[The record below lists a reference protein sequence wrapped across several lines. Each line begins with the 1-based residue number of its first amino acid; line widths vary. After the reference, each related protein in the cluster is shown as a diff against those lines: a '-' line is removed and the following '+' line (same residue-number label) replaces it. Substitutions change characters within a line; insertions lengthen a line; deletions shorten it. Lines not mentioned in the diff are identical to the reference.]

1 MQGKKNYNARI
12 NLVDVKEN
20 VTMETRADAIQA
32 IRDLPAQLRALAQ
45 GLSAEQLTTAYD
57 APEWTIAQNI
67 HHLADT
73 HMVCLRRFKLILTSP
88 RFQFTSYD
96 VNAIAEYPDAK
107 DADIELSLRLLEGL
121 QARWAILLENLTEAE
136 WGKIG
141 IASSPDRP
149 DMSIEQLAF
158 AYAQHGL
165 NHLRQIQDVLD
176 KMPA

>member
-1 MQGKKNYNARI
+1 
-12 NLVDVKEN
+12 
-20 VTMETRADAIQA
+20 METRAEAIDAI
-32 IRDLPAQLRALAQ
+32 RKLPAQLREQAG
-45 GLSAEQLTTAYD
+45 GLSVEQLTTAYN

-73 HMVCLRRFKLILTSP
+73 HMVCIRRFKLILTSP
-88 RFQFTSYD
+88 SFQFTAYD

-107 DADIELSLRLLEGL
+107 DADIEHSLKILEGL
-121 QARWAILLENLTEAE
+121 QARWAILLENLSEEE

-141 IASSPDRP
+141 RGASPDRP
-149 DMSIEQLAF
+149 DMNLEQLALV
-158 AYAQHGL
+158 YAQHGI

>member
-1 MQGKKNYNARI
+1 
-12 NLVDVKEN
+12 
-20 VTMETRADAIQA
+20 METRTEAIEA
-32 IRDLPAQLRALAQ
+32 IRALPAQLREQVQ
-45 GLSAEQLTTAYD
+45 GLSIEQLTTAYN

-88 RFQFTSYD
+88 RFQFTAYD

-107 DADIELSLRLLEGL
+107 DADIEHSLKLLEGL
-121 QARWAILLENLTEAE
+121 QARWAILLENLSEAE

-141 IASSPDRP
+141 VASSPDRP
-149 DMSIEQLAF
+149 DMSLEQLAL
-158 AYAQHGL
+158 AYAQHGI
-165 NHLRQIQDVLD
+165 NHLVQIQDVLD

>member
-1 MQGKKNYNARI
+1 
-12 NLVDVKEN
+12 
-20 VTMETRADAIQA
+20 METRAEAIEA
-32 IRDLPAQLRALAQ
+32 IRNLPAQLREIVR
-45 GLSAEQLTTAYD
+45 GLSVEQLTTAYN

-73 HMVCLRRFKLILTSP
+73 HMVCIRRFKLILTSP
-88 RFQFTSYD
+88 RFQFTAYD

-107 DADIELSLRLLEGL
+107 DADIELSLKLLEGL
-121 QARWAILLENLTEAE
+121 QGRWAILLENLSEEE

-149 DMSIEQLAF
+149 DMNLEQLAL
-158 AYAQHGL
+158 AYAQHGV
-165 NHLRQIQDVLD
+165 NHLVQIQDVLD

>member
-1 MQGKKNYNARI
+1 
-12 NLVDVKEN
+12 
-20 VTMETRADAIQA
+20 METRAEAIDAI
-32 IRDLPAQLRALAQ
+32 RKLPAQLRDLTQ
-45 GLSAEQLTTAYD
+45 GLTVEQLTTAYN

-73 HMVCLRRFKLILTSP
+73 HMVCIRRFKLILTSP
-88 RFQFTSYD
+88 SFQFTAYD

-107 DADIELSLRLLEGL
+107 DADIEFSLKILEGL
-121 QARWAILLENLTEAE
+121 QARWAILLENLSEEE

-141 IASSPDRP
+141 RGSSPDRP

-158 AYAQHGL
+158 IYSQHGI
-165 NHLRQIQDVLD
+165 NHLVQIQDVLD

>member
-1 MQGKKNYNARI
+1 
-12 NLVDVKEN
+12 
-20 VTMETRADAIQA
+20 METRAEAIDAI
-32 IRDLPAQLRALAQ
+32 RKLPAQLREIVQ
-45 GLSAEQLTTAYD
+45 GLSVEQLTTAYN

-73 HMVCLRRFKLILTSP
+73 HMVCIRRFKLILTSP
-88 RFQFTSYD
+88 RFQFTAYD

-107 DADIELSLRLLEGL
+107 DADIEHSLKLLEGL
-121 QARWAILLENLTEAE
+121 QARWAILLVNLSEEE

-141 IASSPDRP
+141 IGSSPDRP
-149 DMSIEQLAF
+149 DMSLEQLVF
-158 AYAQHGL
+158 VYAQHGI

>member
-1 MQGKKNYNARI
+1 MQ
-12 NLVDVKEN
+12 
-20 VTMETRADAIQA
+20 TRAHAIQA
-32 IRDLPAQLRALAQ
+32 IRDLPAQLRELTQ
-45 GLSAEQLTTAYD
+45 GLSTEQLTATWN

-96 VNAIAEYPDAK
+96 VDAIAEFPDAK
-107 DADIELSLRLLEGL
+107 DADIEHSLRLLEGL

-136 WGKIG
+136 WGKFG

-158 AYAQHGL
+158 AYAQHGI